1 MLRAIVFKIITA
13 MLLLFATAARAQYNT
28 DRLVTI
34 GRSAL
39 YYEDYV
45 LSIQYFTQA
54 ITSKPYLYEPWFLR
68 GVAKYYLEDYVGA
81 ESDCSEAI
89 RINPFVTN
97 LYELRGLA
105 RIQQEKYENAI
116 ADYTRALQYSP
127 ENQGYWQNRAICRMQ
142 MKDYDR
148 ALNEIDTIIGRWS
161 RFAPAYNMRAEVYI
175 NKKDTT

>member
-13 MLLLFATAARAQYNT
+13 LLLLFATAARAQYNP

-97 LYELRGLA
+97 LY
-105 RIQQEKYENAI
+105 
-116 ADYTRALQYSP
+116 
-127 ENQGYWQNRAICRMQ
+127 
-142 MKDYDR
+142 
-148 ALNEIDTIIGRWS
+148 
-161 RFAPAYNMRAEVYI
+161 
-175 NKKDTT
+175 

>member
-1 MLRAIVFKIITA
+1 MKNGCTIVFKIIMA
-13 MLLLFATAARAQYNT
+13 MLLFSATTARAQYNT
-28 DRLVTI
+28 DRLITI

-54 ITSKPYLYEPWFLR
+54 ITSKPYLYEPWFFR

-81 ESDCSEAI
+81 ETDCSEAI

-105 RIQQEKYENAI
+105 RIQQEKYQDAI
-116 ADYTRALQYSP
+116 SD
-127 ENQGYWQNRAICRMQ
+127 
-142 MKDYDR
+142 
-148 ALNEIDTIIGRWS
+148 
-161 RFAPAYNMRAEVYI
+161 
-175 NKKDTT
+175 